1 MYFPSLRAFERA
13 IPFSSVTTVSTTLLV
28 ALSIMSNLTSFN
40 LTSAS
45 ASSNLVIL
53 IFPAISAVTVAP
65 TDLTVFTL
73 NVASVLVPVLPPYF
87 SQISCGWLSI
97 KYCAELLIVEVSAG
111 EDVSYVK
118 KKLFVPILVGM
129 SNSNP
134 RFPLTKVNKAFLSE
148 SALYASGSVVISYLS
163 PICLRADE
171 FVFVVS
177 NSASYI

>member
-1 MYFPSLRAFERA
+1 MV
-13 IPFSSVTTVSTTLLV
+13 FSRISKTTP
-28 ALSIMSNLTSFN
+28 AN

-45 ASSNLVIL
+45 ASSYFVIL
-53 IFPAISAVTVAP
+53 ILPAISAVTDAP
-65 TDLTVFTL
+65 TDLTVFKL
-73 NVASVLVPVLPPYF
+73 NVSSVLVPILPPYF

-148 SALYASGSVVISYLS
+148 LALYTSGSVVISYLS
-163 PICLRADE
+163 PKCLIADE

>member
-1 MYFPSLRAFERA
+1 MISK
-13 IPFSSVTTVSTTLLV
+13 TTPANLTAAS
-28 ALSIMSNLTSFN
+28 ALSNF
-40 LTSAS
+40 
-45 ASSNLVIL
+45 VIL
-53 IFPAISAVTVAP
+53 ILPAISAVTDAP
-65 TDLTVFTL
+65 TDLTVFKL

-97 KYCAELLIVEVSAG
+97 RYCAELLIVEVSAG

-148 SALYASGSVVISYLS
+148 SALYTFGSVVISYLS

-177 NSASYI
+177 NSTSCIEKVPSM